1 MILVSSISFIR
12 RGLYFAQKIIFFLL
26 FRWCQ
31 LTATP
36 LASFKISF
44 FSLLHPYSTLSLAS
58 FPFLCFLFGLFH
70 PFTCRLLIFYPS
82 SDSLWNQCLCEVE
95 YFTLYTPLMIC
106 YKKRWI
112 FHFRCTEIKRGAW
125 LQRFNK
131 TSTPNKDPKWSHY
144 HSTKVC
150 DNVHICDIRVFVF
163 VGQSLKLLK
172 LD

>member
-1 MILVSSISFIR
+1 MPTYRYSS
-12 RGLYFAQKIIFFLL
+12 
-26 FRWCQ
+26 
-31 LTATP
+31 
-36 LASFKISF
+36 
-44 FSLLHPYSTLSLAS
+44 
-58 FPFLCFLFGLFH
+58 CFLQDIIVL
-70 PFTCRLLIFYPS
+70 PFTSIFYPFACLFPPFMFPVLS
-82 SDSLWNQCLCEVE
+82 CFTLLLVDFSYFIPRTMGLWNQCLCEVE

-112 FHFRCTEIKRGAW
+112 FHFRCTEIKRGAR